1 MLPFKEGSMKI
12 AEKSGCPVIPVA
24 ITGTRDIWENHLPF
38 IRPSKITIEFGE
50 PIYIKELPLAD
61 RKHLGALAQNR
72 ILEMLEKEQKI
83 RRA

>member
-1 MLPFKEGSMKI
+1 MKI

-38 IRPSKITIEFGE
+38 IRPSEITIEFGE

-72 ILEMLEKEQKI
+72 ILEMLEEEQKI